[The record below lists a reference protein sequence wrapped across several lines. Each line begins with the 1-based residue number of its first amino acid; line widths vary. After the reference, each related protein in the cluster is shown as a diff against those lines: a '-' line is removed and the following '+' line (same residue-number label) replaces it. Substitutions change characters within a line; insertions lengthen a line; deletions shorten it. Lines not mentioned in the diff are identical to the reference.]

1 MLGRKADRASSPIVP
16 AIADGAAMMVG
27 DMAIGG
33 TATGAVAVATGAP
46 STGGTG
52 GGNHHLRAV
61 AAIADTP
68 TLGMAD
74 RVRGNHAGLT

>member
-1 MLGRKADRASSPIVP
+1 VLGRTADRASSPIALAV
-16 AIADGAAMMVG
+16 ADGAAMMVG

-61 AAIADTP
+61 TAVADTP

-74 RVRGNHAGLT
+74 RVRGTMPA

>member
-1 MLGRKADRASSPIVP
+1 MLGRTADRASSLIAP
-16 AIADGAAMMVG
+16 AVAAGVAMMVG
-27 DMAIGG
+27 EMAIGG
-33 TATGAVAVATGAP
+33 TATGAVAVAIGAP

-61 AAIADTP
+61 TAIADTP

-74 RVRGNHAGLT
+74 RGRGTMPA